1 MGCVRG
7 CKVSFGIE
15 IVLTGRFRVTSADG
29 TSLAPN
35 SLKAQACIALLA
47 TSPNLERSRAWLC
60 DRLWSDRG
68 PEQARGS
75 LRQVLTTIRQS
86 LGDSENAL
94 QANRA
99 SVWLDPSMVTVVQNG
114 RDEFL
119 EGMDI
124 ADDEWNDWLRDK
136 RAQLTQPRN
145 PVPTSIMDPERPIQ
159 ARREIPVVLTGTKTS
174 KDDEV
179 FIGGSLIEMLSRNLS
194 ETSGITASL
203 DNVRHDALR
212 LRLMSRTFENGAAI
226 AASLSEAPAQRYL
239 WATQVETD
247 STFPKIMADKKV
259 YGLLFKALDA
269 IGLAY
274 LEKSVVEGIEGSPTG
289 ATLAAA
295 HKILSYDLE
304 KIGAACD
311 LLHEICRTEAFPP
324 AFGWLLFAIRANY
337 YENAQ
342 NPKYC
347 LEEIEE
353 ICERALQY
361 GYSNA
366 FVVSAVSAV
375 YMRLLNRFDEGAAL
389 ARRAFK
395 LAPSN
400 PFAIDSLASAFY
412 MGDMIEKG
420 YFLSRAAAMLSSET
434 SFSSFF
440 AMSQCVGATLYGRL
454 DEAKTLAV
462 SASAVSP
469 RLRSAWRFRLA
480 LAANSGELSE
490 AELCK
495 RMLERYEQNFDVGRM
510 VHDPDYPVQ
519 SIRASGI
526 EMQRIDDVRNT

>member
-1 MGCVRG
+1 M
-7 CKVSFGIE
+7 SFGIE
-15 IVLTGRFRVTSADG
+15 IVLSGRFRITSVDG
-29 TSLAPN
+29 ENLTPK

-60 DRLWSDRG
+60 DRLWSDRA
-68 PEQARGS
+68 PDQARGS
-75 LRQVLTTIRQS
+75 LRQVLTTIRHA
-86 LGDSENAL
+86 LGDNEKAM
-94 QANRA
+94 QANRT
-99 SVWLDPSMVTVVQNG
+99 SVRLDPTMVSVV
-114 RDEFL
+114 RDDREEFL

-124 ADDEWNDWLRDK
+124 ADEEWNDWLRDK
-136 RAQLTQPRN
+136 RAELNYPGQ
-145 PVPTSIMDPERPIQ
+145 PVPTEILTPGRPIQ
-159 ARREIPVVLTGTKTS
+159 TPRKIEVVLTGSNSS

-194 ETSGITASL
+194 ETSGIEASL
-203 DNVRHDALR
+203 GNPSRDALR
-212 LRLMSRTFENGAAI
+212 LRLMSRTFDDGAAI
-226 AASLSEAPAQRYL
+226 AASLSEMPAHRYI
-239 WATQVETD
+239 WATQIETE
-247 STFPKIMADKKV
+247 SKFPKIMADKKV

-274 LEKSVVEGIEGSPTG
+274 MEKAG
-289 ATLAAA
+289 AEANDGNVIGPTLAAA
-295 HKILSYDLE
+295 HQILSYDLD
-304 KIGAACD
+304 KIETACD
-311 LLHEICRTEAFPP
+311 TLHKICQCEAFPP
-324 AFGWLLFAIRANY
+324 AFGWLLFAIRANF
-337 YENAQ
+337 YENAL

-353 ICERALQY
+353 ICERALQC

-375 YMRLLNRFDEGAAL
+375 YMRLLNRFDEGTSL
-389 ARRAFK
+389 AHRAFK

-400 PFAIDSLASAFY
+400 PFAIDALASAFY
-412 MGDMIEKG
+412 MGEMIEKG
-420 YFLSRAAAMLSSET
+420 YLLSRAAAILSSET

-454 DEAKTLAV
+454 DEAKNLAV

-469 RLRSAWRFRLA
+469 QLRSAWRFRLA

-495 RMLERYEQNFDVGRM
+495 RMLERYERNFDVGRM

-519 SIRASGI
+519 SIRASTI
-526 EMQRIDDVRNT
+526 KLQRIDELQRA